1 MKDNF
6 PKFLNPFLSLNKINR
21 AIFFYMEVR
30 ELSSEQR
37 QKFNTDYGLYIS
49 NMNNRRLYQN
59 GIDSGYVILE
69 VNGEKVNVLS
79 DVKGYKVSDLESIL
93 FLNPNGEKEKIIL
106 QF

>member
-1 MKDNF
+1 MC
-6 PKFLNPFLSLNKINR
+6 
-21 AIFFYMEVR
+21 V
-30 ELSSEQR
+30 
-37 QKFNTDYGLYIS
+37 YI
-49 NMNNRRLYQN
+49 
-59 GIDSGYVILE
+59 ILE